1 MAVTRSVSP
10 ETASATDVVPP
21 RHSTTAPPTSTSPSS
36 RATGSPVSSASV
48 SSGGSSSSVSAWT
61 NVTVTGV
68 TPSPKSCCENSP
80 RTSIA
85 PAASVTVSVQ
95 RVPATTGV
103 SRLSPAASTAR
114 QD

>member
-10 ETASATDVVPP
+10 EMASATDVVPP
-21 RHSTTAPPTSTSPSS
+21 HHSTTAPPTSTSPPS
-36 RATGSPVSSASV
+36 RATGSPVSSGI
-48 SSGGSSSSVSAWT
+48 SSGGSSSSLSAWT

-95 RVPATTGV
+95 RAPATTGV